1 MSLIFSPAAIRDIG
15 AIWDYTAET
24 WGMDQADRYID
35 DIRDACMPLARGERS
50 GRKVDVRE
58 GYLKY
63 PVGRH
68 VVFFRMASR
77 DVTIIRVLHQS
88 MDTERHL

>member
-1 MSLIFSPAAIRDIG
+1 MTLTFSPAAARDIA

-24 WGMDQADRYID
+24 WGMDQADRYVD
-35 DIRDACMPLARGERS
+35 DIRDACLALAKGERS
-50 GRKVDVRE
+50 GRKVDVYE

-68 VVFFRMASR
+68 LVFFRATPPGIT
-77 DVTIIRVLHQS
+77 VIRVLHQS